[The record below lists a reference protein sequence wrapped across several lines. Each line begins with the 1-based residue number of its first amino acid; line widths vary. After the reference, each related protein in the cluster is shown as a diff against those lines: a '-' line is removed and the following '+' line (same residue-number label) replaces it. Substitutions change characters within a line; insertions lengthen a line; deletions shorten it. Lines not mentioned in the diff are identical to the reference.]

1 MHHRGIASL
10 RDQAN
15 RLAAAE
21 CGGDWLLP
29 KRERA
34 WRVHTPRSVRRIVSR
49 RGAVGVV
56 SLIAAGALLGVS
68 GSAAAFP
75 QPTIAQVQHRLAELN
90 SRASRLGQ
98 QYDEVLQE
106 LTVAN
111 QRLKLLTKET
121 AGYRASFDGL
131 RAEIGRIAAVDYE
144 QGGVDSPVALLT
156 SGSPQEVLSQSSIL
170 TELSSVNDAQLSQ
183 YLAASRQL
191 VDAQQAASRVQQGIE
206 QLKHSLGKRL
216 AVLNTLKSQE
226 ETLLA
231 ELTPAQKSGVGPGGS
246 GGGNGG
252 GGNGGGGVYHGP
264 TGTQAQKAVAYAY
277 GRIGCAYV
285 WGGVGPCGAGY
296 DCSGLMMSAWA
307 YAGIQIPRISNDQI
321 DELPGV
327 PLHTSSGAF
336 TTAYLEPGD
345 ILGFAGNSHVGMYVG
360 NGYLIDAPVPGAFV
374 EKVQLAGWY
383 LQELDGAVRP

>member
-1 MHHRGIASL
+1 M
-10 RDQAN
+10 
-15 RLAAAE
+15 
-21 CGGDWLLP
+21 
-29 KRERA
+29 
-34 WRVHTPRSVRRIVSR
+34 PRSVRRKAGR
-49 RGAVGVV
+49 RGAAGVV
-56 SLIAAGALLGVS
+56 SLIAAGVLLLSVG

-75 QPTIAQVQHRLAELN
+75 QPTIAQVQHKLAELN
-90 SRASRLGQ
+90 LRASRLGQ
-98 QYDEVLQE
+98 QYDEVLSE
-106 LTVAN
+106 LTVAS

-131 RAEIGRIAAVDYE
+131 RAQIGRIAAVDFE

-156 SGSPQEVLSQSSIL
+156 SGSPQQVLSQSSIL
-170 TELSSVNDAQLSQ
+170 TELSSVNDAQMSQ

-191 VDAQQAASRVQQGIE
+191 VDAQQAAGQVRQGIE
-206 QLKHSLGKRL
+206 QLKRSLGKRV

-231 ELTPAQKSGVGPGGS
+231 DLTTPAQRSGVGPGG
-246 GGGNGG
+246 
-252 GGNGGGGVYHGP
+252 GGGGVHYHGP
-264 TGTQAQKAVAYAY
+264 TGTQAEKAVAYAY
-277 GRIGCAYV
+277 GRIGCPYV
-285 WGGVGPCGAGY
+285 WGGVGPCSAGY

-336 TTAYLEPGD
+336 TTAYLQPGD

-360 NGYLIDAPVPGAFV
+360 GGYLIDAPVPGEFV
-374 EKVQLAGWY
+374 EKVALAGWY

>member
-1 MHHRGIASL
+1 MHNPCWLVL
-10 RDQAN
+10 RIVSQLT
-15 RLAAAE
+15 RAA
-21 CGGDWLLP
+21 WT
-29 KRERA
+29 RERA

-49 RGAVGVV
+49 RGAIGVV
-56 SLIAAGALLGVS
+56 SLIAAGALLSVS
-68 GSAAAFP
+68 GSAAAVP

-90 SRASRLGQ
+90 TTASRLGQ
-98 QYDEVLQE
+98 QYDEVLSE
-106 LTVAN
+106 LTVAS

-121 AGYRASFDGL
+121 AGYRASFVAL
-131 RAEIGRIAAVDYE
+131 RAQIGRIAAVDYE

-156 SGSPQEVLSQSSIL
+156 SGSPLQVLSQSSIL

-191 VDAQQAASRVQQGIE
+191 VDAQRAASRVRQGIG
-206 QLKHSLGKRL
+206 QLKGSLGKRL

-231 ELTPAQKSGVGPGGS
+231 ELTTPAERSGAGPGGT
-246 GGGNGG
+246 G
-252 GGNGGGGVYHGP
+252 GGGGVHYHGP
-264 TGTQAQKAVAYAY
+264 TGTQAEKAVAYAY
-277 GRIGCAYV
+277 GRIGCPYV
-285 WGGVGPCGAGY
+285 WGGVGPCADGY

-345 ILGFAGNSHVGMYVG
+345 ILGFADNSHVGMYVG
-360 NGYLIDAPVPGAFV
+360 GGYLIDAPIPGEFV